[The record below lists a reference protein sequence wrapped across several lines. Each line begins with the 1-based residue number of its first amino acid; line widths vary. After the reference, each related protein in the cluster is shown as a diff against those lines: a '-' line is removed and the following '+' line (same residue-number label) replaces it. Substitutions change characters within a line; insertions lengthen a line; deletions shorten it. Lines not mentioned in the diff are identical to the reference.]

1 MRWVGQTAA
10 VTTERASGNVGRRS
24 RTLRVIGWL
33 GVGSVAAGYLLEWIR
48 QRGDCD
54 AGDKSPDTL
63 VISVVLI
70 VLVGGLAGL
79 TGITGAVISGIR
91 ERWPATTV
99 MRVAGPAVLSL
110 AGCLAI
116 FVVAGRGPST
126 WFQYCAT

>member
-1 MRWVGQTAA
+1 VA
-10 VTTERASGNVGRRS
+10 TEQASGEGRPRS
-24 RTLRVIGWL
+24 RILVVGWL
-33 GVGSVAAGYLLEWIR
+33 GVAAVAVGYLLEGIR

-63 VISVVLI
+63 VISIVLI
-70 VLVGGLAGL
+70 LLVGGSFGAL
-79 TGITGAVISGIR
+79 GIIGTLISAFR
-91 ERWPATTV
+91 ERWTMTAA

-116 FVVAGRGPST
+116 VVVAGQGPST

>member
-1 MRWVGQTAA
+1 MGQTAA
-10 VTTERASGNVGRRS
+10 VTTERASGEVGRRW
-24 RTLRVIGWL
+24 RTLRVVGWL
-33 GVGSVAAGYLLEWIR
+33 GVGSVAVGYLLELIR

-63 VISVVLI
+63 VISIVLI

-79 TGITGAVISGIR
+79 TGITGSVIAGVR
-91 ERWPATTV
+91 QRWTARTV
-99 MRVAGPAVLSL
+99 VRVAGPALLSL

-116 FVVAGRGPST
+116 FVVAGQGPST